1 MSLIASAIV
10 GILIIGAVL
19 TTVPFLIWIER
30 KIAAYSQNRL
40 GPNRVGPRGILQAVA
55 DGIKI
60 LAKENFI
67 PAQAGRGLFYLA
79 PILTMFGALAV
90 LAVIPFG
97 GILTLAHWNLKVP
110 IQVAPGL
117 DVGIVFIVMI
127 ASASVYGII
136 LGGWSANNK
145 YSFYGALRSA
155 AQILSYEVPLGLCL
169 LAMILMAGDL
179 KLETF
184 ISQQLAHSW
193 LIFYQP
199 GVFLIMLVCAFAE
212 TNRLP
217 FDTPE
222 AEQELVAG
230 YHTEYS
236 SMEFGLFF
244 LGEYTHIIAD
254 SALIVTLFLGGW
266 HLPFL
271 ITAVEGSLAQT
282 LLKLIIFSAKIALLI
297 FFFMWVRWT
306 LPRFRFDQI
315 LRLTWIGLTPL
326 TLLLLSATSI
336 LVFLRLNWTFWMP
349 LANILILAVL
359 YLSALMQSRFAGRR
373 TAT

>member
-297 FFFMWVRWT
+297 FVFMWVRWT